1 MQLRYNPITDTDS
14 YKFSHYMQYPP
25 GTEYVNSYIES
36 RGGEYNDQVFFG
48 LQAFLKSY
56 MSTPITMEDIDEA
69 EALVTAHG
77 LPFNRSGFER
87 ILSKHGGYW
96 PVKITALREGTV
108 LRAHNCLVQVINTDP
123 MLPWVTA
130 FIETALLRAIW
141 YPMTVATRSR
151 KIKTIIKAAL
161 DQTADSSD
169 GLNFKLHDF
178 GARGVSSRESSY
190 IGGMGHLV
198 NFMGTDT
205 VEALRAA
212 KLYYGEPMAGFSI
225 PAAEHST
232 ITSWTA
238 SREADAYRNMLDK
251 FGGTGKLV
259 AVVSDSYDIYH
270 ACKHIWPN
278 LKGHMEKVGGTVVIR
293 PDSGDPVTVVCD
305 LLDILTDKF
314 GHIMNSKGYKM
325 LPDNLRIIQG
335 DGINANSVS
344 DILYSASQRGY
355 SADNLA
361 FGMGG
366 EMLQTM
372 NRDTM
377 KFAMKA
383 SAVMID
389 GELIG
394 VAKEPVGDKSKKSKE
409 GILKVVRTGVGI
421 STVDHKFGGDD
432 LLEDV
437 YYCSE
442 ILRDQSFAEIRQL
455 AALT

>member
-1 MQLRYNPITDTDS
+1 MRLQYNPITDTDS
-14 YKFSHYMQYPP
+14 YKYSHFLQYPP

-36 RGGEYNDQVFFG
+36 RGGHYGDQVFFG
-48 LQAFLKSY
+48 LQAYLKAY
-56 MSTPITMEDIDEA
+56 LTQPITHEDIDEA
-69 EALVTAHG
+69 EPLVLAHG
-77 LPFNRSGFER
+77 LPFNRLGFER
-87 ILSKHGGYW
+87 IVNKHGGYW

-108 LRAHNCLVQVINTDP
+108 LRPHNALVQVINTDP

-130 FIETALLRAIW
+130 FIETALLRAVW

-151 KIKTIIKAAL
+151 YIKTIIKQHL
-161 DQTADSSD
+161 DRSADSAA

-198 NFMGTDT
+198 NFMGSDT
-205 VEALRAA
+205 VEALRGA

-238 SREADAYRNMLDK
+238 SREADAYRNMVEK
-251 FGGTGKLV
+251 FGGSGKLV

-270 ACKHIWPN
+270 ACKHIWPG
-278 LKGHMEKVGGTVVIR
+278 LKGVMEKVGGTVVIR
-293 PDSGDPVTVVCD
+293 PDSGDPATVVGD
-305 LLDILTDKF
+305 LLEILTERF
-314 GHIMNSKGYKM
+314 GYITNQKGYKM

-335 DGINANSVS
+335 DGIDELSVS
-344 DILYSASQRGY
+344 AILSRITLRGF
-355 SADNLA
+355 SADNVA

-383 SAVMID
+383 SAVMIN

-394 VAKEPVGDKSKKSKE
+394 VAKEPVGDASKKSKE
-409 GILKVVRTGVGI
+409 GILKSVRTNAGI

-432 LLEDV
+432 LLEEV
-437 YYCSE
+437 FYNGE
-442 ILRDQSFAEIRQL
+442 ILRDQVFSEIRQL
-455 AALT
+455 ASLT